1 MTKPKGGRGK
11 KAPYSTKLMRVP
23 LPMKN
28 QVKEL
33 VERYQTYLSS
43 GGDALNPSMLLGDS
57 ESINKYAGS
66 KLKGGRGKKAPY
78 TAKLM
83 RVPVPLANQV
93 NSLVERYLGYISLG
107 GNPAEPESLLGE
119 VKHINSLTKPVN
131 KLNKDVNMF
140 NITQTEKG
148 DKVVNNLENQSVN
161 DLADSK
167 TEQILE
173 VIKKWELKLAQVS
186 SSSPRWHFARK
197 MLTQLQEVL
206 LEENK

>member
-11 KAPYSTKLMRVP
+11 KAPYSTKLIRVP

-43 GGDALNPSMLLGDS
+43 GGDALNPSMLLGDC

-93 NSLVERYLGYISLG
+93 NSLLERYLGYISWG
-107 GNPAEPESLLGE
+107 GNPVEPVSLLGE

-140 NITQTEKG
+140 KVTQTEKA

-186 SSSPRWHFARK
+186 SSSPRWYFARK
-197 MLTQLQEVL
+197 MLAQLQEVL
-206 LEENK
+206 VGENK